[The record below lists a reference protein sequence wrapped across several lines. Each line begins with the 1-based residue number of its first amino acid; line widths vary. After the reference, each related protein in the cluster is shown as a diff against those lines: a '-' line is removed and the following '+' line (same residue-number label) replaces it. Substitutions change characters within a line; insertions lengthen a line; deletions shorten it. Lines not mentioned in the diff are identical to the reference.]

1 MTLALLIPVKELS
14 NAKQRL
20 AGLLTQAECSRLA
33 RIMLVG
39 VLREC
44 VALPAGFRRVMAT
57 SDRSA
62 MELAQA
68 HGFEVLEELSQES
81 ESTSV
86 DRASTRLEA
95 EGVRGV
101 LRVPLDLPLIAGAE
115 LMRLAELAEG
125 GMGCI
130 LVPSLDG
137 TGTNGLY
144 RAPPT
149 AFPSRF
155 GPGSLALHEAL
166 AREHT
171 ASHEVVPLASLALD
185 IDEPGD
191 VAELFARGEK
201 CPTLAY
207 LEEIGVP
214 ARLENQK
221 MG

>member
-1 MTLALLIPVKELS
+1 MTLALLIPVKDLA

-20 AGLLTQAECSRLA
+20 AGLLTQAERSRLA
-33 RIMLVG
+33 RIMLEG

-44 VALPAGFRRVMAT
+44 AALPAGFRKVMAT
-57 SDRSA
+57 SGRLA
-62 MELAQA
+62 MDMAKA
-68 HGFEVLEELSQES
+68 HGFEVLEERSQES

-86 DRASTRLEA
+86 DRAAAWLEA

-115 LMRLAELAEG
+115 LMRLAELARG
-125 GMGCI
+125 GMECI

-166 AREHT
+166 ARAHT

-191 VAELFARGEK
+191 VAELIARGED
-201 CPTLAY
+201 CPSLAY

-214 ARLENQK
+214 GRLEKQK
-221 MG
+221 LG